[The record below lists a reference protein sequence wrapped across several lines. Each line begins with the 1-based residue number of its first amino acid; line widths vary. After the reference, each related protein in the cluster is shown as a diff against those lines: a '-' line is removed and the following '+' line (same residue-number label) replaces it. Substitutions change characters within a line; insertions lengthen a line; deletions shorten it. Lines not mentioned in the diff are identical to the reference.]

1 MDNWLSFVVIALMI
15 IIIPGPDF
23 FIVLNNTLKGNAKN
37 GIMAGLGISSAHVFL
52 FSFSSIW
59 INFYI
64 NNIILCI

>member
-23 FIVLNNTLKGNAKN
+23 FIVLNNTLKGNAK
-37 GIMAGLGISSAHVFL
+37 MALWQVWVYQVPMFL

-59 INFYI
+59 INFHI
-64 NNIILCI
+64 NYIILCI

>member
-37 GIMAGLGISSAHVFL
+37 GIMAGWYVNSKLD
-52 FSFSSIW
+52 
-59 INFYI
+59 NFYVVL
-64 NNIILCI
+64 NL